1 MAPKSKQAARRAAR
15 RPTHRDGSAEP
26 DSGYELNLYDQLPP
40 EEQRAVRD
48 VAESIFNRN
57 PSEYGTIQGAVPA
70 ATRVYRE
77 HPAIFHLVRRTLQ
90 RRLQSSNTPDPAEEP
105 NFNDRALFEG
115 LPPHIQAEI
124 RPVAADNLRGGLSMQ
139 RAMEEAI
146 RTVLVRHPDFV
157 DQELRARGF
166 VGSYIDETGAHQPIF
181 QDPRPAAPGFEPF
194 SGTGRRLDDDL
205 NSLD

>member
-1 MAPKSKQAARRAAR
+1 MAPKSKQAARRAAH
-15 RPTHRDGSAEP
+15 RPTRRDGSSEP

-77 HPAIFHLVRRTLQ
+77 HPAIFHLVR
-90 RRLQSSNTPDPAEEP
+90 SNTPDPAEEP
-105 NFNDRALFEG
+105 NFNARALFEG

-124 RPVAADNLRGGLSMQ
+124 RPVAADNLFGGLSMQ
-139 RAMEEAI
+139 RAMEEAV
-146 RTVLVRHPDFV
+146 RTVLERHPDFV
-157 DQELRARGF
+157 DQDLRARGYA
-166 VGSYIDETGAHQPIF
+166 GSYIDETGAHQPIF